1 MLNYY
6 IICKIMEDKKR
17 KNNIDREFGNR
28 YNWVTENNKKRKK
41 QDIKKQQS

>member
-1 MLNYY
+1 MLKYY
-6 IICKIMEDKKR
+6 MENNVIQAT
-17 KNNIDREFGNR
+17 KNNIDIEIGNR